1 MGSHVLDILAT
12 AIRILKTPLSFL
24 LAIWFLFGIGIFLRN
39 LITSS
44 IYTSLSP
51 ICRIPGAGLLNL
63 PFCPDGAKWGAADD
77 ANVEFDSLMNLQ
89 GKFEDVLDETSNS
102 IGLPMEMKRGEASIR
117 DLRQLVRYSNLHSKN
132 ELVLEFDTFIE
143 TARMASYDL
152 QKFNSHIGRAV
163 DNVLSTSKW
172 TSKVLEGISEREASA
187 SFAEKAADIVLRPF
201 QPVRFG
207 ESALL
212 DQYIQHTTI
221 IESEIHKLIDE
232 ANALLMVL
240 EHLENRLDTINGVS
254 ARDRMHAIKER
265 DEILGQLWT
274 IVGGNKGKLKSTS
287 RQLGLLHQ
295 VNLYRKSAVNHV
307 STTIVKLQEIQTG
320 IEDLRERVG
329 APELLRG
336 KAKVPLSVHIENIQR
351 GVERLEGQRDEA
363 RKVEGEVIRKALARA
378 EEVPVI
384 DAK

>member
-1 MGSHVLDILAT
+1 
-12 AIRILKTPLSFL
+12 
-24 LAIWFLFGIGIFLRN
+24 
-39 LITSS
+39 
-44 IYTSLSP
+44 
-51 ICRIPGAGLLNL
+51 
-63 PFCPDGAKWGAADD
+63 
-77 ANVEFDSLMNLQ
+77 MNLQ
-89 GKFEDVLDETSNS
+89 GQFEDVLDETSTS
-102 IGLPMEMKRGEASIR
+102 VGLPMEMKRSESSIR

-172 TSKVLEGISEREASA
+172 TSRVLEGISEREASI
-187 SFAEKAADIVLRPF
+187 SFVGKAADVVLRPF

-221 IESEIHKLIDE
+221 IEGEILKLIEE
-232 ANALLMVL
+232 AQALLMILNNL
-240 EHLENRLDTINGVS
+240 ETRLDTINDVS
-254 ARDRMHAIKER
+254 TRDKSHAIKER
-265 DEILGQLWT
+265 DEVLSQLWT
-274 IVGGNKGKLKSTS
+274 LLGGNKGKLKSTN
-287 RQLGLLHQ
+287 RQLILLHQ
-295 VNLYRKSAVNHV
+295 VNQYRKTAVNHV
-307 STTIVKLQEIQTG
+307 SSTIIKLQEIAAG

-351 GVERLEGQRDEA
+351 GVDRLEIQRDEA